1 MGCSTK
7 ASEKDKKVLAVIP
20 ARLQSTRLPEK
31 PLADI
36 LGKPMI
42 QWVYEKTSK
51 AANISKVVVATDSQK
66 IMKAVE
72 SFGGQAIMTSPDHQS
87 GTDRLVE
94 VSRAFPE
101 YNTIIN
107 VQGDEPLIDPLTL
120 DYLIENYFNS
130 NCKTMATLAKAAE
143 SQDEVLSPNCAK
155 VVVSHNNKALYFSRS
170 PIPFDRDGN
179 GGVNY
184 LIHIG
189 IYIYDRSF
197 LLKFPDLG
205 RSTLEETEK
214 LEQLRVLENGYP
226 IAVFQA
232 ESSSI
237 GVDTSEDLEL
247 VRKLLTKES
256 S

>member
-1 MGCSTK
+1 MAFSKTTT
-7 ASEKDKKVLAVIP
+7 EEDKKVLAVIP

-51 AANISKVVVATDSQK
+51 AENIHKVVVATDSER
-66 IMKAVE
+66 ILKAVE
-72 SFGGQAIMTSPDHQS
+72 AFGGLAIMTSPDHQS

-94 VSRAFPE
+94 VAKAFPE
-101 YNTIIN
+101 YQTIIN
-107 VQGDEPLIDPLTL
+107 VQGDEPMIDAATL
-120 DYLIENYFNS
+120 DFLIASYLNTQ
-130 NCKTMATLAKAAE
+130 CQTMATLAKKAE
-143 SQDEVLSPNCAK
+143 SIHEVESPNCAK
-155 VVVSHNNKALYFSRS
+155 VVITKNNLALYFSRS
-170 PIPFDRDGN
+170 PIPFDRDGKN
-179 GGVNY
+179 SYEY

-226 IAVFQA
+226 IAVFET

-237 GVDTSEDLEL
+237 GVDTLADLEL